1 MSGSPERFDD
11 DITVYERAAQ
21 DSEQPPVST
30 PLPQPTRGDR
40 YRQALIDAADLDPP
54 TTFPPY

>member
-1 MSGSPERFDD
+1 MSGSPESFDD
-11 DITVYERAAQ
+11 DVTGYGRAAH
-21 DSEQPPVST
+21 DPEQLPAST

-40 YRQALIDAADLDPP
+40 YRRALIDAADLDPP